1 MGHDSFILLPC
12 VLLSVGKICFEF
24 QYETMTR
31 EERNRAAT
39 TMIIDFIFQSVQCIQ
54 MEEF

>member
-1 MGHDSFILLPC
+1 MGHDSFIRLPC
-12 VLLSVGKICFEF
+12 VLLSVGKIFFEF
-24 QYETMTR
+24 QYETMMR